1 MSNNGS
7 DTTANALMTSLLSGV
22 AFEIPEV
29 DFEDNAYKLPNEA
42 DSDLYKSVTRLTN
55 TDLTTGVADG
65 NGTGTF
71 DAIMNA
77 FNAHLQKEYES
88 DRISGAEYAKVY
100 IALAEQAMQGA
111 VQFLLGRDQA
121 FWQAVNAQ
129 AQAITARVQLETA
142 KLQYTSVLIEAMT
155 GRANYALT
163 KLKLATEDAQYGT
176 LNYQL
181 QNILPQQKLLLIE
194 QTESA
199 RAQTLDA
206 RTDGEPVVGVLGKQ
220 KALYSQQ
227 ITSYQRDSELKAA
240 RIFADAWT
248 VQKTI
253 DEGLLPPPAFNN
265 SSLDGVLQV
274 VKINN
279 GLV

>member
-100 IALAEQAMQGA
+100 IALAEQAM
-111 VQFLLGRDQA
+111 
-121 FWQAVNAQ
+121 
-129 AQAITARVQLETA
+129 
-142 KLQYTSVLIEAMT
+142 
-155 GRANYALT
+155 
-163 KLKLATEDAQYGT
+163 
-176 LNYQL
+176 
-181 QNILPQQKLLLIE
+181 
-194 QTESA
+194 
-199 RAQTLDA
+199 
-206 RTDGEPVVGVLGKQ
+206 
-220 KALYSQQ
+220 
-227 ITSYQRDSELKAA
+227 
-240 RIFADAWT
+240 
-248 VQKTI
+248 
-253 DEGLLPPPAFNN
+253 
-265 SSLDGVLQV
+265 
-274 VKINN
+274 
-279 GLV
+279 